1 MNVLLTGATG
11 LLGRNILFELLK
23 QNIYQKTNY
32 HITVIGRSKGERSLR
47 DRIFD
52 IIRNDGIDYLSIPA
66 SDYSEGMLS
75 SYISFID
82 CDLSCDEFELQSC
95 RMSLK
100 NKSFDWL
107 IHSAALTNFQDTPEI
122 RSLLEKNNIC
132 GTSNLLYLTQECRI
146 GVATYI
152 GSAYSC
158 GKKDGLIKEGTC
170 DFNAQFRNPYEKSK
184 LIAEQK
190 FVETFSKRNSIV
202 KVARVSTL
210 CGRLF
215 EKKIGSIPKFDV
227 MYEFGSYLL
236 FRKLV
241 NGFVLDDIYDEFFE
255 YPVPIPCNINAGLNI
270 IPADYAAKSIICILN
285 NIPNSE
291 YYHICTENET
301 PHVLWLG
308 VLSKI
313 LNVSDFNYVDEW
325 TELPQNREDVFFRR
339 TMGKIFVPY
348 VVSPTMHF
356 STENSKSVLEKN
368 GLYLKSLDEDQVNKI
383 FLFAKTKNFGLF
395 EKKSSKRILEKM
407 GRKTMALT

>member
-1 MNVLLTGATG
+1 M
-11 LLGRNILFELLK
+11 
-23 QNIYQKTNY
+23 
-32 HITVIGRSKGERSLR
+32 
-47 DRIFD
+47 
-52 IIRNDGIDYLSIPA
+52 
-66 SDYSEGMLS
+66 
-75 SYISFID
+75 
-82 CDLSCDEFELQSC
+82 
-95 RMSLK
+95 
-100 NKSFDWL
+100 
-107 IHSAALTNFQDTPEI
+107 
-122 RSLLEKNNIC
+122 
-132 GTSNLLYLTQECRI
+132 
-146 GVATYI
+146 
-152 GSAYSC
+152 
-158 GKKDGLIKEGTC
+158 
-170 DFNAQFRNPYEKSK
+170 
-184 LIAEQK
+184 
-190 FVETFSKRNSIV
+190 
-202 KVARVSTL
+202 
-210 CGRLF
+210 
-215 EKKIGSIPKFDV
+215 
-227 MYEFGSYLL
+227 